1 MSMTQASAPG
11 KVYLFG
17 EHAVVYGRPALACA
31 IELRARVKV
40 LSTRREGVHVGGS
53 RGAESIHKYP
63 YLATAVRL
71 LEQRCAA
78 PISGVKLKIT
88 SSIPA
93 GAGLGSSAAVTVATI
108 GALSHALDVGLGEED
123 IARMGHEV
131 ERSVQGSASPTD
143 TYLSTFGG
151 AYIMPEARRLTPP
164 RCGIVV
170 GDTKRSASTKAL
182 VAMVRELKSHHPEL
196 VENIMDAMAT
206 LSREGERLLEAGEL
220 SELGR
225 LMNINHALLNA
236 LGVGTPELDRLASA
250 ARAAGAL
257 GAKITGAGGGG
268 CIVCLADEENTSQV
282 ANAIRRARGRAYIVR
297 PAEVGLVV
305 EG

>member
-40 LSTRREGVHVGGS
+40 LSTRREGVYVGSS
-53 RGAESIHKYP
+53 RGPESIHKYP

-71 LEQRCAA
+71 LEERCAE

-88 SSIPA
+88 SRIPP
-93 GAGLGSSAAVTVATI
+93 GAGLGSSAAVTIATI
-108 GALSHALDVGLGEED
+108 GALSRALDVSLGEED

-131 ERSVQGSASPTD
+131 EKKVQGSASPTD
-143 TYLSTFGG
+143 TYISTFGG
-151 AYIMPEARRLTPP
+151 AYVMPEARRLTPP

-170 GDTKRSASTKAL
+170 GDTKTSGSTKVL
-182 VAMVRELKSHHPEL
+182 VAMVREFKQEYPEV
-196 VENIMDAMAT
+196 VEGIMDTIAA
-206 LSREGERLLEAGEL
+206 LSHEGERMLEAGEL

-236 LGVGTPELDRLASA
+236 LGVGTPELDRLARA
-250 ARAAGAL
+250 ARAAGAH

-268 CIVCLADEENTSQV
+268 CIVCLAEEEDVSQV

>member
-40 LSTRREGVHVGGS
+40 LSTRREGVYVGSS
-53 RGAESIHKYP
+53 RGPESIHKYP

-71 LEQRCAA
+71 LEERCAE

-88 SSIPA
+88 SSIPP
-93 GAGLGSSAAVTVATI
+93 GAGLGSSAAVTIATI
-108 GALSHALDVGLGEED
+108 GALSRALDVSLGEED

-131 ERSVQGSASPTD
+131 EKKVQGSASPTD
-143 TYLSTFGG
+143 THISTFGG
-151 AYIMPEARRLTPP
+151 AYVMPEARRLTPP

-170 GDTKRSASTKAL
+170 GDTKTSGSTKAL
-182 VAMVRELKSHHPEL
+182 VAMVREFKQEYPEV
-196 VENIMDAMAT
+196 VEGIMDTIAA
-206 LSREGERLLEAGEL
+206 LSHEGERMLEAGEL

-236 LGVGTPELDRLASA
+236 LGVGTPELDRLARA
-250 ARAAGAL
+250 ARAAGAH

-268 CIVCLADEENTSQV
+268 CIVCLAEEEDVSQV